1 MKENTP
7 NYPDLS
13 VSRDSLLR
21 LIHITDNEN
30 TSLIYFT
37 KCLIYAKFHL
47 FNTSVLLRGG
57 GKWSMI
63 KDEDVENG
71 LFAGYTGE
79 LLINIYNKKLWE
91 ALK

>member
-63 KDEDVENG
+63 KH
-71 LFAGYTGE
+71 
-79 LLINIYNKKLWE
+79 INQKATTLPGNTKLSQLDIE
-91 ALK
+91 FVLK